1 MATLNKRGKSYVLN
15 WREGGRQFRRSL
27 GPISQREAEA
37 VLEIRRAE
45 LKTGMSFV
53 KEQGASVL
61 LSEYAPDYL
70 DWHRA
75 EYPSSYT
82 RISQIVSQHLLPTFG
97 HVLMDRI
104 EPRSVEQWKAI
115 RNASGVKPATISKEL
130 KTLKAILNHAVKY
143 GVIERHRIAVV
154 SEPKNLESRPP
165 PYYSKGE
172 LNRIYASA
180 IKYGAVWQFMANTG
194 LRRGEMLEAKRQ
206 DIVKN
211 QLRVLS
217 SNKSRTKSG
226 KWRLVPLNAGALAVL
241 DQLDFNGYLAPRLYT
256 QSLSRAFVN
265 DTKRARLNGS
275 IHWLRHSFCS
285 HLVMAGV
292 DIRTIQEL
300 AGHASINT
308 TLNYCHLSAK
318 HLVDAVEGLML

>member
-1 MATLNKRGKSYVLN
+1 MATLNKRGKSYILN

-27 GPISQREAEA
+27 GPISQQKAEA
-37 VLEIRRAE
+37 VLEIKRAE
-45 LKTGMSFV
+45 LLTGLSFG
-53 KEQGASVL
+53 QGHDTSVL
-61 LSEYAPDYL
+61 LAEYTPDYL

-75 EYPSSYT
+75 EYPSSHE
-82 RISQIVSQHLLPTFG
+82 RINQIVSEHLLPTFG
-97 HVLMDRI
+97 HVLLDRI

-115 RNASGVKPATISKEL
+115 RKASGAKPATISKEL
-130 KTLKAILNHAVKY
+130 KTLKAILNHAIKY
-143 GVIERHRIAVV
+143 GVIDRHKIAVV

-180 IKYGAVWQFMANTG
+180 IKYSAVWRFMANTG
-194 LRRGEMLEAKRQ
+194 LRRGEMLAAKRG
-206 DIVKN
+206 DIVRN

-226 KWRLVPLNAGALAVL
+226 KWRLVPLNTGALSVL

-265 DTKRARLNGS
+265 DARRAGLKGS

-285 HLVMAGV
+285 HLVMAGI

-308 TLNYCHLSAK
+308 TLNYCHLSVS
-318 HLVDAVEGLML
+318 HLVDAVEVL